1 MQRAIDA
8 ITAVEL
14 KTAADIGN
22 KPTIRG
28 MGILKGTLRHTSS
41 DTHLLT
47 AALGGMTPVIPDN
60 KKSLGPPAMPS
71 KLVKLVKYILYR
83 LLFSVTHQQESAHNN
98 GGDTSP
104 DRDIDPLLFV
114 D

>member
-1 MQRAIDA
+1 VAWKAVQRAIDA

-41 DTHLLT
+41 DTHLQ
-47 AALGGMTPVIPDN
+47 
-60 KKSLGPPAMPS
+60 
-71 KLVKLVKYILYR
+71 
-83 LLFSVTHQQESAHNN
+83 TH
-98 GGDTSP
+98 
-104 DRDIDPLLFV
+104 IY
-114 D
+114 